1 MYPLGILEA
10 RLQKIVSVETS
21 EIEQDDPKLKGQYVF
36 RDDDGGKFLWGPDRV
51 RYEFHNVETVAEA
64 DHVMFLCPACFTKNG
79 GSVGTHSVMVTFE
92 GRSVPDEAGT
102 RDSEGK
108 PSRWAASGSTINDLV
123 LTPSILL
130 DAKRK
135 ADEGCHWH
143 GFVGSSGILP
153 GHAG

>member
-1 MYPLGILEA
+1 MYPLSTLKA
-10 RLQKIVSVETS
+10 RLLKIVAVETS
-21 EIEQDDPKLKGQYVF
+21 EVEQDDEKLRGQYVF
-36 RDDDGGKFLWGPDRV
+36 RDEDGEKFLWGPNSI

-64 DHVMFLCPACFTKNG
+64 DHVMFLCPSCFEKNSG
-79 GSVGTHSVMVTFE
+79 EVGTHSVMVTFE